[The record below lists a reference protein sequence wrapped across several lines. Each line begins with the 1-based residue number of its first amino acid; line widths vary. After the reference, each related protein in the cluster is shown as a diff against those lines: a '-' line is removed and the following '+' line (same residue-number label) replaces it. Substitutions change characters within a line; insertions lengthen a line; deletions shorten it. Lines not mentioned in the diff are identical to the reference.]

1 MTVDPTSPSLITAW
15 QSFHAAQTEVLGW
28 MTSEPRFHDQPQH
41 RAKAYHT
48 MMEALA
54 MAYNFAVAPRMLHPR
69 VQVNTGWFSDYYTL
83 GQNGPDLHYAV
94 IFLDGAQTYRLTGD
108 YGDCKLILFQLINH
122 LSGHPDSRMIGDHD
136 LEAFA
141 APDGRFDIVLS
152 ADEQPGHWIKLDR
165 TCERHFVLMRRFM
178 AAPGDRPATLKL
190 DRISALTDT
199 HYDADEFDE
208 GAMARRIEA
217 ATHFLRYLIR
227 DFNLNLFK
235 AYVGVGGG
243 FNNMAFLPGTIT
255 SQVGSSFS
263 NYAMTGFDLA
273 EDEALIITLDPLPD
287 GVYWSFQL
295 GDVWSRSLN
304 YMYRQTS
311 LNMEQVV
318 MDSDGACRV
327 VVAHGDPGIANW
339 LDTTGHVQGT
349 VVFRNYK
356 ASGQPVPQTVKI
368 KLADVA
374 AHLPADTRRVS
385 AEERAAYLKG
395 RHQAY
400 LALHGE

>member
-1 MTVDPTSPSLITAW
+1 MLADPTSPGLIAAW
-15 QSFHAAQTEVLGW
+15 QGFHAAQTEVLGW

-48 MMEALA
+48 IMEALA

-94 IFLDGAQTYRLTGD
+94 MFLDGAQTYRLTGAYD
-108 YGDCKLILFQLINH
+108 DCKLILFQLINH

-136 LEAFA
+136 LETLVSS
-141 APDGRFDIVLS
+141 DGSFDIILS
-152 ADEQPGHWIKLDR
+152 ADEQDGHWIKLDR
-165 TCERHFVLMRRFM
+165 DCDRHFVLIRRFM
-178 AAPGDRPATLKL
+178 AAPGDMPATLKL
-190 DRISALTDT
+190 ERISAVPDT

-208 GAMARRIEA
+208 AAMARRIDT
-217 ATHFLRYLIR
+217 ATDFLRYLIR
-227 DFNLNLFK
+227 DFNLNLFTT
-235 AYVGVGGG
+235 YVGVGGG
-243 FNNMAFLPGTIT
+243 VNNMAFLPGTVT

-318 MDSDGACRV
+318 MDGDGACRV
-327 VVAHGDPGIANW
+327 VVAHRDPGIANW

-356 ASGQPVPQTVKI
+356 TSGRPVPHTQKV
-368 KLADVA
+368 KLAEVA
-374 AHLPADTRRVS
+374 SHLPVDTSRVS
-385 AEERAAYLKG
+385 LDERAAYLKV

>member
-1 MTVDPTSPSLITAW
+1 MVTDPSSPGLISAW
-15 QSFHAAQTEVLGW
+15 LGFHAAQTEVLGW
-28 MTSEPRFHDQPQH
+28 MTSEPRFQDEPQH

-69 VQVNTGWFSDYYTL
+69 IQVTTGWFSDYYTL
-83 GQNGPDLHYAV
+83 GQNGPDLHYALF
-94 IFLDGAQTYRLTGD
+94 FLDGTQTYRLRGN

-122 LSGHPDSRMIGDHD
+122 LSGHPDSKLIGDHD
-136 LEAFA
+136 LAEFVT
-141 APDGRFDIVLS
+141 PDGSFDIILS
-152 ADEQPGHWIKLDR
+152 ADEQDGHWIKLERNCD
-165 TCERHFVLMRRFM
+165 RHFVLMRRFM
-178 AAPGDRPATLKL
+178 AAPSDRPASLKL
-190 DRISALTDT
+190 DRVSDIPDT
-199 HYDADEFDE
+199 HYDAEEFDE
-208 GAMARRIEA
+208 SVMARRIEA

-235 AYVGVGGG
+235 SYVGVGGG

-295 GDVWSRSLN
+295 GNVWSRSLN

-311 LNMEQVV
+311 LNRAQVE

-327 VVAHGDPGIANW
+327 VVAHRDPGIANW
-339 LDTTGHVQGT
+339 LDTMGHVQGT
-349 VVFRNYK
+349 VVFRNYR
-356 ASGQPVPQTVKI
+356 ASGQPVPQTVKV
-368 KLADVA
+368 KLVDVA
-374 AHLPADTRRVS
+374 MHLPADTKRVS
-385 AEERAAYLKG
+385 LAERDAYLKG

-400 LALHGE
+400 LALQGE